1 MRKFTFLKYSFF
13 GKRTVT
19 VLSYSIILVEDL
31 IRWGRGFEILFI
43 NHYAADIGKNSIGGK
58 Y

>member
-1 MRKFTFLKYSFF
+1 MKYSFF